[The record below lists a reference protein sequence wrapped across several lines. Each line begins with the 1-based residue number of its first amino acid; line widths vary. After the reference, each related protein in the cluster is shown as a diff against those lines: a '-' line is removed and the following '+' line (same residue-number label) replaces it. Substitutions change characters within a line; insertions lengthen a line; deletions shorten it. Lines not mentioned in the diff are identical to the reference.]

1 MEAKDLIKELTEELA
16 SRTLILEYEDE
27 QDAARA
33 EKVQNLKAMVRS
45 GIYDVSSK
53 AVAEKLLKMLF

>member
-16 SRTLILEYEDE
+16 TRTSILEYEDDE
-27 QDAARA
+27 DLARA